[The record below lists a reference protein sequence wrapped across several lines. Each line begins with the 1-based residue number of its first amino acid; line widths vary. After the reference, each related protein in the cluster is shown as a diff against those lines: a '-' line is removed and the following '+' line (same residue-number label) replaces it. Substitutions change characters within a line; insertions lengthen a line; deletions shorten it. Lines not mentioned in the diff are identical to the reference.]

1 MRLSKKLLSGLLA
14 MLMCLSSVPAFALP
28 TDSDTNDAEVFVT
41 DIAAFW
47 GKTEGETI
55 YIIAAYPDQSLLCS
69 IGKLGSDSVD
79 ELRLNNVPLLAEPNY
94 SSTAFWENVLSYC
107 KSQLRSSDVNTATFS
122 HSSIQPRNTYGDLQ
136 NAMYSI
142 YGRPYTNKLLKT
154 DYSYPVAI
162 EVREMLT
169 IDITYNNDYNYSK
182 GQAVTSFASACMSNI
197 PGLSKLSHA
206 RVVSFILDASG
217 AIFEAF
223 SESGSFHFYNC
234 TAIRHRYT
242 NIAGNGAYSNAIKAD
257 YLIGAD
263 NINASTTAKLA
274 GVIDVVYTPNQ
285 SYYQESGYTSLIRD
299 GYYAYTH

>member
-28 TDSDTNDAEVFVT
+28 TDSDTDDAEVFVT

-55 YIIAAYPDQSLLCS
+55 YIIAAHPDQSLLCS
-69 IGKLGSDSVD
+69 IGQRGSDSVD

-94 SSTAFWENVLSYC
+94 SSTAFWEDVLSYC
-107 KSQLRSSDVNTATFS
+107 KSQLSTSDVNTATFS
-122 HSSIQPRNTYGDLQ
+122 HNSIQSRNTYGDLE
-136 NAMYSI
+136 NEMYSI
-142 YGRPYTNKLLKT
+142 YGQPYTNKLLKT
-154 DYSYPVAI
+154 DYSYPVAV
-162 EVREMLT
+162 EVREMLK
-169 IDITYNNDYNYSK
+169 INITRNESFNYSK
-182 GQAVTSFASACMSNI
+182 GQAVTSVASACMSNI
-197 PGLSKLSHA
+197 PGLSNLPHA
-206 RVVSFILDASG
+206 QVVSFILDISG
-217 AIFEAF
+217 GIFEAF
-223 SESGSFHFYNC
+223 SSSGTIEFWNC

-263 NINASTTAKLA
+263 NITASATAKLA
-274 GVIDVVYTPNQ
+274 GVIDVIYTPNQ